1 MPHRVSERPRASRH
15 ASLVARARLLS
26 LRRAIGV
33 LAATLMVQACQTPDV
48 TSAMPPATEPP
59 APETGSG
66 GAAGDSLDASVML
79 DLTAAGPL
87 ANRRI
92 IGSNVQWVDRGDGL
106 LGVDGKTWDPSALA
120 HATSLA
126 PTVLRYPGGSHSD
139 TYDWRAGMT
148 TSGPRPESEV
158 FFTGLRQS
166 VQFGTPEFLELCR
179 RVGAEAIITV
189 NAITGTAA
197 DAAAWVRATNIDGVR
212 SPTGE
217 RLPSVRY
224 WEVGNEPYLRHDAR
238 PDLWISPQAFA
249 ARANDFLRAM
259 RAADPS
265 VQIGIPLMPDS
276 YGSTTLPNQ
285 EPNYL
290 DRMLSDV
297 TEPYDFVSLHTA
309 YFPFLWNPAEALP
322 DTAVFRATMGASRVL
337 ERDFAT
343 IRTRLKQRWPA
354 RTIGIA
360 MTEYNALFTLGGA
373 RDAYIGTV
381 GGALY
386 VADVLRVL
394 AQTNDLLLANHW
406 SLIGNWEF
414 GALGSTG
421 QPRPVTRVFEAY
433 RDVLR
438 GRLVTATVVAPTF
451 DSPAAGLVPAA
462 SGVPSVTV
470 LATTEGATL
479 RLLVLNKDPARPA
492 RVRLGGSDSRVLTSA
507 VREFGASSLYGLEN
521 GLGATTVN
529 WVARS
534 NGPTTLPA
542 TVSVGPHAM
551 LWIELQLESTR

>member
-1 MPHRVSERPRASRH
+1 
-15 ASLVARARLLS
+15 
-26 LRRAIGV
+26 
-33 LAATLMVQACQTPDV
+33 
-48 TSAMPPATEPP
+48 
-59 APETGSG
+59 
-66 GAAGDSLDASVML
+66 
-79 DLTAAGPL
+79 
-87 ANRRI
+87 
-92 IGSNVQWVDRGDGL
+92 
-106 LGVDGKTWDPSALA
+106 
-120 HATSLA
+120 
-126 PTVLRYPGGSHSD
+126 
-139 TYDWRAGMT
+139 
-148 TSGPRPESEV
+148 
-158 FFTGLRQS
+158 
-166 VQFGTPEFLELCR
+166 
-179 RVGAEAIITV
+179 
-189 NAITGTAA
+189 
-197 DAAAWVRATNIDGVR
+197 
-212 SPTGE
+212 
-217 RLPSVRY
+217 
-224 WEVGNEPYLRHDAR
+224 
-238 PDLWISPQAFA
+238 
-249 ARANDFLRAM
+249 
-259 RAADPS
+259 
-265 VQIGIPLMPDS
+265 
-276 YGSTTLPNQ
+276 
-285 EPNYL
+285 
-290 DRMLSDV
+290 
-297 TEPYDFVSLHTA
+297 
-309 YFPFLWNPAEALP
+309 
-322 DTAVFRATMGASRVL
+322 
-337 ERDFAT
+337 
-343 IRTRLKQRWPA
+343 
-354 RTIGIA
+354 